1 MQLAVQTVLFET
13 PPPLVERLVAA
24 VDAAAGPLAQQA
36 RVSLYLGDCTPE
48 PLYPAGGP
56 PSTGTARSLERVAY
70 LPFGSNLGHGQAQNR
85 LADEHRA
92 DVLVLLNPDSYL
104 DPRALAELLRA
115 LHDPAV
121 GAAEGRQVPMESP
134 RLVSYADG
142 DTPWG
147 AGCLLALRREAF
159 ERAGRFDPAFFLH
172 DDDVDL
178 CWRIRRAGYTVRYVP
193 AAVVFHHR
201 SIDGSGYA
209 GSTPTEAVMMSLGEM
224 LLMHRAGRPDAASSV
239 AAARSGDGAADHERR
254 SAVLYD
260 QQVRQGP
267 LPAAEPSAVG
277 AGVLLD
283 RRLRRF

>member
-1 MQLAVQTVLFET
+1 MAVQTVLFET

-36 RVSLYLGDCTPE
+36 RVSLHLGDCTPE
-48 PLYPAGGP
+48 PLYPAAGP
-56 PSTGTARSLERVAY
+56 AAAGTARSLEQVAY
-70 LPFGSNLGHGQAQNR
+70 LPFGANLGHGQAQNR
-85 LADEHRA
+85 LADQHRA
-92 DVLVLLNPDSYL
+92 DVVVLLNPDSYL

-134 RLVSYADG
+134 RLVAYADG

-159 ERAGRFDPAFFLH
+159 DRAGRFDPAFFLH

-178 CWRIRRAGYTVRYVP
+178 CWRIRRAGYAVRYVP

-201 SIDGSGYA
+201 AIDPSGYA
-209 GSTPTEAVMMSLGEM
+209 ESTPTEAVRMSLGEM
-224 LLMHRAGRPDAASSV
+224 LLMHRADRPEEAASA
-239 AAARSGDGAADHERR
+239 AAARSADGAPDHERR

-260 QQVRQGP
+260 QQLRQGA
-267 LPAAEPSAVG
+267 LPTAEPSAVA

-283 RRLRRF
+283 RRLRRY